1 MWKSKMWAECLICC
15 VTEGAEYEYVC
26 VCFLVLKK
34 QWKDNPKT
42 NNSGY

>member
-1 MWKSKMWAECLICC
+1 M
-15 VTEGAEYEYVC
+15 EGTEYEYVC
-26 VCFLVLKK
+26 MFPYVLKK